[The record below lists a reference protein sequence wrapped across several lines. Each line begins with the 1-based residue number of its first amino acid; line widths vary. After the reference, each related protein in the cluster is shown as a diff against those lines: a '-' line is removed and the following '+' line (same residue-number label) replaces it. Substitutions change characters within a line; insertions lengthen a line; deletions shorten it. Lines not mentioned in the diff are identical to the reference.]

1 MSLFFHNP
9 PNEKS
14 QLRLLTELFV
24 GRSRELRKL
33 RQRIPGDMAED
44 TLRLIHGQSR
54 VGKSHLALRFLTDL
68 RNDYHVFIVKAAS
81 GRTARQILSDL
92 FQQVR
97 KALQE
102 VTAPMDLQPEGV
114 SSAGILTEGLEMAR
128 IFDGLIVGDETAR
141 EITYSSTFEATRTYK
156 VVANILGL
164 TPFSGS
170 SEVTDGSKK
179 GRVKTRK
186 ISIQPPNDYRLVDI
200 IRELC
205 ELLNLSTGKQS
216 ILYIDD
222 VDLLDDGPDVDQ
234 AQVNLLIRL
243 LAQLAESQ
251 VIAIVASA
259 RTRHMTI
266 HHKTCTDALRVPV
279 MKPEELKDVYRRHI
293 STFSG
298 GAEVFDDECLTGLVE
313 FATGHVGN
321 FLRTCAKFLD
331 WADLEGLT
339 DHGRLL
345 TVAELDA
352 FLISEVQA
360 FSRSYPNYMDPIRQ
374 AVQSNQTVARLEP
387 AVLGTPLVY
396 TILEEPDSST
406 ASLYEIRP
414 LVARILRKLLTPQ
427 QDLPVESSGPPQ
439 QDLPI
444 EPSDSTE
451 VDAPARHDV
460 LNEPGP
466 NPATPTG
473 TTARPRAPSKRAPSA
488 ASPSAAAGRLRRR
501 SES

>member
-1 MSLFFHNP
+1 
-9 PNEKS
+9 
-14 QLRLLTELFV
+14 
-24 GRSRELRKL
+24 
-33 RQRIPGDMAED
+33 
-44 TLRLIHGQSR
+44 
-54 VGKSHLALRFLTDL
+54 
-68 RNDYHVFIVKAAS
+68 
-81 GRTARQILSDL
+81 
-92 FQQVR
+92 
-97 KALQE
+97 
-102 VTAPMDLQPEGV
+102 
-114 SSAGILTEGLEMAR
+114 
-128 IFDGLIVGDETAR
+128 
-141 EITYSSTFEATRTYK
+141 
-156 VVANILGL
+156 
-164 TPFSGS
+164 
-170 SEVTDGSKK
+170 
-179 GRVKTRK
+179 
-186 ISIQPPNDYRLVDI
+186 
-200 IRELC
+200 
-205 ELLNLSTGKQS
+205 
-216 ILYIDD
+216 
-222 VDLLDDGPDVDQ
+222 
-234 AQVNLLIRL
+234 
-243 LAQLAESQ
+243 
-251 VIAIVASA
+251 
-259 RTRHMTI
+259 
-266 HHKTCTDALRVPV
+266 

-427 QDLPVESSGPPQ
+427 QDLP
-439 QDLPI
+439 I